1 MKSNLSKTVSIHDVI
16 PTVLLAISNGGSV
29 EMTVPG
35 NSMKPTLLDRVS
47 IVRLTATSNPK
58 RGDMVLYRR
67 DNGVYVLHRI
77 VKVCSDGTFVFC
89 GDAQYR
95 LEKGI
100 HRDQL
105 IGVVTDFSR
114 RGKWISCDDLFYR
127 CWWRVCIGTR
137 GLRHICSALRRRWN

>member
-1 MKSNLSKTVSIHDVI
+1 MHTEKIVLSIQDII
-16 PTVLLAISNGGSV
+16 PPIENKLAAGGSV

-77 VKVCSDGTFVFC
+77 IKACSDGTFVFC

-100 HRDQL
+100 RRDQL

-114 RGKWISCDDLFYR
+114 RGKWISCDDLLYR
-127 CWWRVCIGTR
+127 CWCRVCIGTR
-137 GLRHICSALRRRWN
+137 GLRHIWSALKRRWN

>member
-1 MKSNLSKTVSIHDVI
+1 MHTEKILLSIQDII
-16 PTVLLAISNGGSV
+16 PPIENKLAVGGSV

-47 IVRLTATSNPK
+47 IVRLTGITSPK
-58 RGDMVLYRR
+58 RGDMILYRR

-77 VKVCSDGTFVFC
+77 VKACSDGTFVFC

-114 RGKWISCDDLFYR
+114 RGKWISCDDPLYR

-137 GLRHICSALRRRWN
+137 GLRHICSALRRRWH